1 MRVTSRCKLASMV
14 QLFVIRRIVILEY
27 SILFLLNFNPYDVS
41 VRIIIIGHD
50 SFLYVD
56 LIST

>member
-14 QLFVIRRIVILEY
+14 QVFVIRRIVILEY
-27 SILFLLNFNPYDVS
+27 SILFLLNFNPYDVG
-41 VRIIIIGHD
+41 VRIIIISHD